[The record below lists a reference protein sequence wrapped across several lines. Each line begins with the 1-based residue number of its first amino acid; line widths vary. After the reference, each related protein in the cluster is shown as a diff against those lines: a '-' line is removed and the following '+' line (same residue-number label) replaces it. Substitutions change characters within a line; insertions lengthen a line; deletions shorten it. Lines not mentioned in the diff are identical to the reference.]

1 VVRPARVPELQVR
14 VAEALVPTWEA
25 AEKHV
30 GHAVAPPF
38 WAFLWPGSH
47 ALARL
52 LLDQPG
58 LVAGKKVFD
67 FASGCGLAAIAAARS
82 GASEVLACDIDNL
95 AAESQQL
102 NASLNEVSIESI
114 LFNPTRGLPP
124 DVDVVLAGDVC
135 YERAGAQE
143 ILGWLRRCAREGLTV
158 YLADPGRSYAPTHHL
173 QLVRAYDIPTT
184 RELETEELM
193 HTHVWRLT

>member
-1 VVRPARVPELQVR
+1 M
-14 VAEALVPTWEA
+14 PTWEA

-52 LLDQPG
+52 LFDQPQ
-58 LVAGKKVFD
+58 LVANRRVFD
-67 FASGCGLAAIAAARS
+67 FASGCGLAAIAAARV
-82 GASEVLACDIDNL
+82 GANEVVACDIDPL
-95 AAESQQL
+95 AAECQQL
-102 NASLNEVSIESI
+102 NAKLNDVRIESI

-124 DVDVVLAGDVC
+124 DVDIVMAGDVC

-143 ILGWLRRCAREGLTV
+143 ILSWLRRCAREGLTV
-158 YLADPGRSYAPTHHL
+158 YLADPGRSYAPADHL

-184 RELETEELM
+184 RELETEEM
-193 HTHVWRLT
+193 MRTRVWRLT